1 MTERLLM
8 IDSAKTVLETIK
20 VTARL
25 SRTEQEAID
34 FAIDELGKKEDLLE
48 TIKDIKDNVY
58 LQGKEV
64 GARNFAEWL
73 CQKSDIGYVNC
84 KDFATETFD
93 IIPIDEVLAEWQKG
107 DLNDRLF

>member
-48 TIKDIKDNVY
+48 TLKDIKDNVY
-58 LQGKEV
+58 LQGRADATNEFVTRFEKENITD
-64 GARNFAEWL
+64 AN
-73 CQKSDIGYVNC
+73 
-84 KDFATETFD
+84 TEKLKRLIF
-93 IIPIDEVLAEWQKG
+93 EMKRLAEQLQKG